1 MPAASP
7 TPLESR
13 TSTRNPSQGA
23 PCQAA
28 TAQHTAPQSVHQG
41 HSPCSAL
48 WDHVTPN
55 LPLILYAFCGLHRDD
70 SVNSFAQSQSHPCA
84 VLGLD
89 IELSDRHDLICDAT
103 WDMIL
108 SLIVARVFAGSMW
121 SPPCCTFSTARNNH
135 DGGPTPLRGMSA
147 RDIYGL
153 PNLSPADK
161 EKVRIG
167 TLLAVRTA
175 EGLVLHLRLLIPF
188 IFETPAPRPGR
199 PHITLLEEFRP
210 IVDDPRVDTLIF
222 DQCTC
227 GAPGAK
233 ATMLLL
239 FMIHRD
245 QVQLPVPPGRCSH
258 SARWWTVPWSGF
270 SYQAPHPA
278 IKGKQWAVPFEQ
290 WSPDML
296 CRSEPPG
303 EFISRSLAAY
313 PAEMNRFLAMWLTD
327 AVARASDPLDADDQ
341 EPTSAVTAL
350 VSVGTWRNALVPKA
364 SSRSSEH
371 DTAAELTRPSVLKR
385 PRLRLAAPPTGPTR
399 ANIGGMRRAARSLEL
414 TSPAS
419 RVIGAKLHTALC
431 NWLRANPSTL
441 QGILAKVGAD
451 VPCLDPGT
459 VDTARGIV
467 CDVLNPAV
475 REPSALTE
483 VYAGI
488 LGAWR
493 RLAEDP
499 DDLPEQWLA
508 TGAPGG
514 VTRDIEDRGIFE
526 PYDEELDAR
535 TVDPNDLATEPD
547 FTNYAGVEEDDLV
560 QEEMDRLVE
569 KRFLLQFDTLD
580 ETCSYLGGEPV
591 LSKIGVIKKVRL
603 GKLKR
608 RLVLD
613 AKRSMVSAAS
623 RKFQRVY
630 LPRITDVIVDV
641 LELLWSSW
649 SGSIEEFEF
658 FIADFADAFFHVPLA
673 KAEQRFF
680 TFLLRG
686 RYYVLLRTGQGSRGA
701 PLTWARLAALMARLT
716 QAMFPIDTMRLN
728 VYVDDPIM
736 ALRGTRACRDM
747 NAAIILVLWSAL
759 GFSLSLRK
767 AKRSSAV
774 VWTSARFS
782 VLETEDDFVL
792 VAQTKPELIE
802 DARSLTAA
810 LLQSNVVPC
819 KQLRTLAAKVSHIGS
834 LIFVLRPF
842 AAELWAALHG
852 TGLSWAPRGCV
863 WLSQIRHTLTW
874 LMAFFM
880 QSETNVMT
888 RHFSALAMFNRSGT
902 IEIVMD
908 ASPWGIGAILF
919 IDGPAREFLCSP
931 ITASDECILGITIGT
946 CECQQV
952 VAQTREPALQYPSQ
966 IRLDICLAHGVVHDI
981 SRGRLPHCRP
991 RTCVGLCHA
1000 VP

>member
-1 MPAASP
+1 
-7 TPLESR
+7 
-13 TSTRNPSQGA
+13 
-23 PCQAA
+23 
-28 TAQHTAPQSVHQG
+28 
-41 HSPCSAL
+41 
-48 WDHVTPN
+48 
-55 LPLILYAFCGLHRDD
+55 
-70 SVNSFAQSQSHPCA
+70 
-84 VLGLD
+84 
-89 IELSDRHDLICDAT
+89 
-103 WDMIL
+103 
-108 SLIVARVFAGSMW
+108 
-121 SPPCCTFSTARNNH
+121 
-135 DGGPTPLRGMSA
+135 MSA

-239 FMIHRD
+239 FMIPRD
-245 QVQLPVPPGRCSH
+245 QVQLPVPPGRCCH
-258 SARWWTVPWSGF
+258 PARWWSVPWSGY
-270 SYQAPHPA
+270 SYKAPHPA
-278 IKGKQWAVPFEQ
+278 IKGKQWAIPFEQ

-296 CRSEPPG
+296 RDSEPQG
-303 EFISRSLAAY
+303 EFISRGLAAY
-313 PAEMNRFLAMWLTD
+313 PTEMNRFLAMWLSE
-327 AVARASDPLDADDQ
+327 AVARAA
-341 EPTSAVTAL
+341 EAVTDVPSTHTAVAPL
-350 VSVGTWRNALVPKA
+350 VSVGTWRNALVTPA
-364 SSRSSEH
+364 ARRSPDH
-371 DTAAELTRPSVLKR
+371 DAAAEVSRPSVLKT

-399 ANIGGMRRAARSLEL
+399 ANIGGMRRTTRSLEL
-414 TSPAS
+414 TSPAA
-419 RVIGAKLHTALC
+419 RIIGAKLHTALC
-431 NWLRANPSTL
+431 DWLRANPGTL
-441 QGILAKVGAD
+441 QGILTMVGAD
-451 VPCLDPGT
+451 VPCLDPDT
-459 VDTARGIV
+459 VNTARGVI

-475 REPSALTE
+475 REPSTLTE

-493 RLAEDP
+493 RQAEDP

-535 TVDPNDLATEPD
+535 TVDPDDLATEPD
-547 FTNYAGVEEDDLV
+547 FANYAGVEEDDLV
-560 QEEMDRLVE
+560 QEEMDRLVD
-569 KRFLLQFDTLD
+569 KRFLLPFDTIG
-580 ETCSYLGGEPV
+580 ETRAYLGDEPV

-630 LPRITDVIVDV
+630 LPRITDVIIDV
-641 LELLWSSW
+641 LELLWSTW
-649 SGSIEEFEF
+649 TGPIEEFEF

-673 KAEQRFF
+673 KSEQRFF

-716 QAMFPIDTMRLN
+716 QAMFPTDTMRLN

-736 ALRGTRACRDM
+736 ALRGTRACREM
-747 NAAIILVLWSAL
+747 NVAIILVLWSAL

-767 AKRSSAV
+767 AKRSSTV
-774 VWTSARFS
+774 VWTSALFS
-782 VLETEDDFVL
+782 FVETDDDFIL
-792 VAQTKPELIE
+792 IAQTKPELIE
-802 DARSLTAA
+802 DARSLTAT

-834 LIFVLRPF
+834 LIFILRPF

-852 TGLSWAPRGCV
+852 TGSSWAPRGCV

-880 QSETNVMT
+880 QTETNVMT
-888 RHFSALAMFNRSGT
+888 RHFSALAMFNRSGNV
-902 IEIVMD
+902 EIVMD

-931 ITASDECILGITIGT
+931 ISAADERILGITIGT

-952 VAQTREPALQYPSQ
+952 VEALVFLVAYRTWVHKLGNRRCN
-966 IRLDICLAHGVVHDI
+966 IRVKSDSISALHMVSSMT
-981 SRGRLPHCRP
+981 SRGAGCRIVARELALVFATQCHRPDILEHIPGIANKMADELSRKFQPGHKFTLPSMMGDATEVITAERDSAYYLSLGSPADLLATARLAN
-991 RTCVGLCHA
+991 G
-1000 VP
+1000 